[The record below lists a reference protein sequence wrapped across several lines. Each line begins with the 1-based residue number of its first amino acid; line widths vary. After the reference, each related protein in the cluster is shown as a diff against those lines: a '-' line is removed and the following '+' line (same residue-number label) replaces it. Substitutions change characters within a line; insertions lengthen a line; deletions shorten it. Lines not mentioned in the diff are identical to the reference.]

1 MRLRIVH
8 QLSLL
13 LVGGVLL
20 ALLAMAAFVTW
31 NLSSGFSD
39 YLRERDRQ
47 LLARFATLV
56 TQRAETDPTLAALQ
70 SRQGMRGLMDE
81 FLRGE
86 GVAPPA
92 QRDDDGPPEDRRP
105 PPGQRPAPAV
115 GAPDPLAGDGE
126 GPPRPL
132 AGRRGPALAEALRDR
147 LHIVDTQHRH
157 LAGRPVP
164 RERPAQELPVLVNGA
179 VVAYVRLAL
188 VPDMQDVDRHF
199 LRRQYQGLAAA
210 GALTLLASLG
220 LALLVAGRFSRPLQ
234 RLQAASR
241 RIAQGEF
248 DVHLPPEGA
257 QEIAQLMGDV
267 NRMAAALMKLEAA
280 RRAWIAQISHELRT
294 PLAVLRGELEAM
306 EDGVRQP
313 TPSMLANLREEV
325 LQLVRLVNDLHTL
338 SVADLG
344 QLRCEFADHEAGAIV
359 AHAAQRFQPRL
370 EKAGLRLEVLP
381 HAQPVRVHWD
391 LGRIEQLLANLLENS
406 LRYTHTPGVVRL
418 RWQPERGPAGPAVEI
433 VVEDS
438 PPGVQPA
445 ELAQLFEPLYRADT
459 ARQRRP
465 RASGHADADGEGGGS
480 GLGLAIAKAI
490 AQAHGG
496 SMVAQAS
503 PLGGLAVRVLLP
515 LDPDP
520 ARATAPSIPTPPG
533 SPPP

>member
-13 LVGGVLL
+13 LVSGVLL
-20 ALLAMAAFVTW
+20 ALLAMAAFATW

-39 YLRERDRQ
+39 YLRDRDQQ
-47 LLARFATLV
+47 LLARFAILV
-56 TQRAETDPTLAALQ
+56 TQRAQADPTLASLQ

-81 FLRGE
+81 FLQGE
-86 GVAPPA
+86 GMAQPA
-92 QRDDDGPPEDRRP
+92 QRDDDGPPEERRP
-105 PPGQRPAPAV
+105 PPVEQRPPPAPR
-115 GAPDPLAGDGE
+115 GGG
-126 GPPRPL
+126 RP
-132 AGRRGPALAEALRDR
+132 GGLAEHLRER

-164 RERPAQELPVLVNGA
+164 RERPAQELPVLVNGN

-188 VPDMQDVDRHF
+188 APDMQDVDRHF
-199 LRRQYQGLAAA
+199 LRRQYQGLAWA

-220 LALLVAGRFSRPLQ
+220 LAVLAARRFGRPLQ
-234 RLQAASR
+234 RLQGASR

-257 QEIAQLMGDV
+257 QEIAQLMGDI
-267 NRMAAALMKLEAA
+267 NQMAAALKRLESA

-313 TPSMLANLREEV
+313 TPPMLANLREEV
-325 LQLVRLVNDLHTL
+325 LQLIRLVNDLHTL

-344 QLRCEFADHEAGAIV
+344 QLRCEFADQEAGAVV
-359 AHAAQRFQPRL
+359 AHAVQRFAPRMA
-370 EKAGLRLEVLP
+370 KAGLRLELLAHP
-381 HAQPVRVHWD
+381 QPLRVHWD

-406 LRYTHTPGVVRL
+406 LRYTDAPGHLRV
-418 RWQPERGPAGPAVEI
+418 RWQPVNGPEGQAVEI
-433 VVEDS
+433 WVEDS
-438 PPGVQPA
+438 PPAVQPA
-445 ELAQLFEPLYRADT
+445 ELNQLFEPLYRADT
-459 ARQRRP
+459 ARQRP
-465 RASGHADADGEGGGS
+465 RAAPGTAAVADGSADGSAGGGS

-490 AQAHGG
+490 ALAHSGDI
-496 SMVAQAS
+496 SAHAS

-515 LDPDP
+515 VDPHP
-520 ARATAPSIPTPPG
+520 PLQSPQHTP
-533 SPPP
+533 